1 MVGTHSRINGLSI
14 LAGCLLAALSLLPPV
29 VQAYQPQVPRSS
41 SGDDAQIL
49 RQAQGAFNA
58 NNLLQ
63 AKQLVERIQDAP
75 GSIGEQARSLRKTI
89 EDIENNNT
97 KQTNARIAIR
107 RGKFAE
113 ACDLLREIQAAI
125 DANKA
130 LKERYPD
137 LNAMKEQ
144 AGGCQPAPATP
155 PPPPPP
161 APDLLK
167 PDYDKAI
174 GLKDAGRLQE
184 ALTIFN
190 SIRKSHPGYK
200 DVDDMIGEIKQ
211 LLNKSEDERFAE
223 LSKKAAQ
230 LLSGGDLLAARRQLN
245 VAEANRPHDPRLKEL
260 HQQLDAASKA
270 EENELADAISAF
282 YGGQYEQAQ
291 NALDNFLRG
300 RHSPPTIA
308 FARFYK
314 GAALGS
320 QYFLSGGKDQAMKN
334 AAMELFQ
341 QTLKDYPAYSPRWD
355 ALSSR
360 IKDLYSEATQKRL
373 Q

>member
-29 VQAYQPQVPRSS
+29 VQAYQPQVARSS

-89 EDIENNNT
+89 EGIENNNT

-137 LNAMKEQ
+137 LNALKEQ

-155 PPPPPP
+155 PPPP
-161 APDLLK
+161 PDLLK

-190 SIRKSHPGYK
+190 RIRKSNPGYK

-211 LLNKSEDERFAE
+211 LLNKSDDERFAE
-223 LSKKAAQ
+223 LSRKAAQ

-245 VAEANRPHDPRLKEL
+245 VAEANHPHDPRLKEL
-260 HQQLDAASKA
+260 HQQLDAALKA

-291 NALDNFLRG
+291 KALDDFLRG

-320 QYFLSGGKDQAMKN
+320 RYFLSGGKDQAMKN
-334 AAMELFQ
+334 AAMELFE
-341 QTLKDYPAYSPRWD
+341 QTLKDYPAFSPRWD
-355 ALSSR
+355 AVSSR
-360 IKDLYSEATQKRL
+360 IKDLYSEAAQKRP